1 MATIPAAFLTLL
13 LAQAPGQVPG
23 TAALTADAR
32 EHYNAGRAAEAL
44 ALLQPVLAGPGEP
57 AAAALVAARSLL
69 ERYRVSGEQADLGA
83 ARDHLRAI
91 DPSSLTPRERRELI
105 VGLAEALFLEESFG
119 AAAELFDAALADP
132 RADAGLAGPTGPAS
146 KDDQAERERILDW
159 WATSLDRYAQLKPQA
174 ERRLVYRRIADRM
187 ERESREHPDSTPAAY
202 WLAAGA
208 RGAGELDRAW
218 AAAIAAWL
226 RAPMTL
232 DRGAALRADVD
243 RLVQTALIPERAR
256 ALALGPKEIEEARQG
271 LQAEWDSLKKN
282 WTR

>member
-13 LAQAPGQVPG
+13 LAQAAGQAPDAG
-23 TAALTADAR
+23 ALTAAAR
-32 EHYNAGRAAEAL
+32 EHYNAGRTAEAL
-44 ALLQPVLAGPGEP
+44 ALLQPVLARPGEP

-69 ERYRVSGEQADLGA
+69 ERYRVTGEPADLGA
-83 ARDHLRAI
+83 AREHLRAI
-91 DPSSLTPRERRELI
+91 DPSLLTPRARRELI

-119 AAAELFDAALADP
+119 AAAELFDTALGGGGHDVGP
-132 RADAGLAGPTGPAS
+132 AGPAGRIDPA
-146 KDDQAERERILDW
+146 DRERTLDW

-187 ERESREHPDSTPAAY
+187 ERESREHPGSTPAAY

-218 AAAIAAWL
+218 SAAIAAWL

-243 RLVQTALIPERAR
+243 RLVQTVLIPERAR
-256 ALALGPKEIEEARQG
+256 ALGLGPKEIEEARLG
-271 LQAEWDSLKKN
+271 LQAEWDTVKKN

>member
-13 LAQAPGQVPG
+13 LAQSAGQAPDTGVL
-23 TAALTADAR
+23 TAAAR

-44 ALLQPVLAGPGEP
+44 ALVQPVLAGPGEP
-57 AAAALVAARSLL
+57 AAPALVAARSLL
-69 ERYRVSGEQADLGA
+69 ERYRVTGEPADLGA
-83 ARDHLRAI
+83 AREHLRAI

-119 AAAELFDAALADP
+119 AAAELFDAALADSP
-132 RADAGLAGPTGPAS
+132 GAS
-146 KDDQAERERILDW
+146 AQAERERTLDW

-174 ERRLVYRRIADRM
+174 ERRLIYRRIADRM
-187 ERESREHPDSTPAAY
+187 ERESREHPGSTPAAY

-218 AAAIAAWL
+218 SAAIAAWL

-243 RLVQTALIPERAR
+243 RLVQTVLIPERAR

-271 LQAEWDSLKKN
+271 LQAEWDSVKRN

>member
-13 LAQAPGQVPG
+13 LAQTAGQAPG

-32 EHYNAGRAAEAL
+32 QHYNAGRAAEAL
-44 ALLQPVLAGPGEP
+44 ALLQPVLVRPGEP

-69 ERYRVSGEQADLGA
+69 ERYRVTGEQADLGA

-91 DPSSLTPRERRELI
+91 DPSVLTPRERRELM

-119 AAAELFDAALADP
+119 AAAELFDAALSGFGTSQP
-132 RADAGLAGPTGPAS
+132 
-146 KDDQAERERILDW
+146 DQAERERTLDW
-159 WATSLDRYAQLKPQA
+159 WATSLDRSAQLKPQA

-187 ERESREHPDSTPAAY
+187 ERESREHPGSTPAAY

-218 AAAIAAWL
+218 SAAIAAWL
-226 RAPMTL
+226 RGPMTL
-232 DRGAALRADVD
+232 DRGAGLRADID

-256 ALALGPKEIEEARQG
+256 ALALGEKEIEEARLG
-271 LQAEWDSLKKN
+271 LQAEWDLVKKN

>member
-13 LAQAPGQVPG
+13 LAQTAGQTPDS
-23 TAALTADAR
+23 AALTAEAR
-32 EHYNAGRAAEAL
+32 RHYNAGRAAEAL
-44 ALLQPVLAGPGEP
+44 ARLEPVLVGPGEP

-69 ERYRVSGEQADLGA
+69 ERYRVTGEQADLGA

-91 DPSSLTPRERRELI
+91 DPSSLTSGERRELI

-119 AAAELFDAALADP
+119 AAAELFDAALGESSPADDTE
-132 RADAGLAGPTGPAS
+132 R
-146 KDDQAERERILDW
+146 AERERTLDW

-174 ERRLVYRRIADRM
+174 ERRLIYLRIADRM
-187 ERESREHPDSTPAAY
+187 ERESRENPASTPAAY

-218 AAAIAAWL
+218 SAAIAAWL

-232 DRGAALRADVD
+232 DRGAALRADID

-256 ALALGPKEIEEARQG
+256 VLALGPKEIEEARQG
-271 LQAEWDSLKKN
+271 LQAEWDTVKKN